1 MESKRT
7 VGISIGGG
15 ESEEEEEQ
23 KKKTHEVMIMP
34 NQFGDDDEEESVVPK
49 DMGTDYDPPTIFGPP
64 KVVPDQ
70 QTGQQESSVA

>member
-34 NQFGDDDEEESVVPK
+34 N
-49 DMGTDYDPPTIFGPP
+49 
-64 KVVPDQ
+64 
-70 QTGQQESSVA
+70 

>member
-15 ESEEEEEQ
+15 DSEEEEM
-23 KKKTHEVMIMP
+23 KSKTREVMIMP
-34 NQFGDDDEEESVVPK
+34 NQFGDDDEENDMAPK

-64 KVVPDQ
+64 NAIPDQ
-70 QTGQQESSVA
+70 